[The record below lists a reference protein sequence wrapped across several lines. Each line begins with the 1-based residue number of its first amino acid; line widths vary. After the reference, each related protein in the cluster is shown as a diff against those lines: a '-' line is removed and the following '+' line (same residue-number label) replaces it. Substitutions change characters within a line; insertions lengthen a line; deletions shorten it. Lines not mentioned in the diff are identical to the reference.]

1 MVLVWLAIT
10 LVAIGPPVVQPAKRA
25 PRPATAS
32 AIDSAGVATGSL
44 APLAADVRHSVGAKV
59 VKWLNAEN
67 DGLTRLRVASGVKV
81 VTGSLASLA
90 ADARHSVGS
99 NLAKWLNVQCD
110 GLSERTDASRVEVAT
125 GSLASLAADRRHSTG
140 AETALRLNAENDGL
154 NQGGDARAAKSPPP
168 TQSDRRANLERPTWI
183 GFAVIT
189 YRLARDAVQNADVR
203 AGSGPARAL
212 AASSQKLAAS
222 GWSGCAAYSLGADQ
236 WGRSVCLTGPDE
248 VPGVQPWLAQVTA
261 SLLSLPGELAP
272 AVKRVAS
279 RIVDGADS
287 LWAGTLPRPA
297 LIKPVGDLGP
307 QWRWGA
313 SMPTARLG
321 SNLI

>member
-168 TQSDRRANLERPTWI
+168 AQSDRRAKIERPTWI
-183 GFAVIT
+183 GFAVIDVSAGARRNAQQPT
-189 YRLARDAVQNADVR
+189 ARQDAARRGLSPPVPRSWRPLVGAVVRLIAWERI
-203 AGSGPARAL
+203 SGV
-212 AASSQKLAAS
+212 
-222 GWSGCAAYSLGADQ
+222 G
-236 WGRSVCLTGPDE
+236 SVCLTGREKSRDGRTL
-248 VPGVQPWLAQVTA
+248 VAQVTA
-261 SLLSLPGELAP
+261 SLLWLPDEVAP
-272 AVKRVAS
+272 ALNRVAS

-307 QWRWGA
+307 QWRW
-313 SMPTARLG
+313 ARFNADRTSGL
-321 SNLI
+321 